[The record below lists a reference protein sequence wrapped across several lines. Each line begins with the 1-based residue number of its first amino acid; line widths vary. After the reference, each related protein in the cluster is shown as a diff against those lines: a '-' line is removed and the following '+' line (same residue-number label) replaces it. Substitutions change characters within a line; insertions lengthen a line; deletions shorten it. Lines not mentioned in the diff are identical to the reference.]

1 MNYQRESHN
10 VVVLAKVILKNPTIT
25 LADEPTAS
33 IDPETAKAII
43 SILLALRNDKRT
55 IIIATHDPSIWEMA
69 DEFFSIDEL
78 TSC

>member
-1 MNYQRESHN
+1 MNYQGESHN
-10 VVVLAKVILKNPTIT
+10 VVALAKVILKNPTII

-33 IDPETAKAII
+33 IDPETTKTII

>member
-1 MNYQRESHN
+1 MNYQGESHK
-10 VVVLAKVILKNPTIT
+10 VVALVKVILKNPTII

-33 IDPETAKAII
+33 IDLEREKAIM
-43 SILLALRNDKRT
+43 SILLALRIDKRT
-55 IIIATHDPSIWEMA
+55 IIIATHNPSIWEMA

>member
-1 MNYQRESHN
+1 MNYQGESHK
-10 VVVLAKVILKNPTIT
+10 VVALAKVILKNPTII

-33 IDPETAKAII
+33 INPETAKAIM